1 MLTTC
6 ARNLGLGIS
15 GTRGIGKTQLLRLI
29 VWHDFLAY
37 VASQKKFLASHLE
50 AGTALNLPPGQFT
63 IGIAERHHLNYLQDA
78 DNLPTLKNL
87 AKQFFN
93 ADVSVSITAV
103 AAENIALKG
112 DALGTGIEKGQESHM
127 VKEALRI
134 FGGSIKTARRDNG

>member
-1 MLTTC
+1 M
-6 ARNLGLGIS
+6 IS
-15 GTRGIGKTQLLRLI
+15 SRSLQSRKNFSLRT
-29 VWHDFLAY
+29 WRR
-37 VASQKKFLASHLE
+37 
-50 AGTALNLPPGQFT
+50 
-63 IGIAERHHLNYLQDA
+63 IAERHHLNYLQDA